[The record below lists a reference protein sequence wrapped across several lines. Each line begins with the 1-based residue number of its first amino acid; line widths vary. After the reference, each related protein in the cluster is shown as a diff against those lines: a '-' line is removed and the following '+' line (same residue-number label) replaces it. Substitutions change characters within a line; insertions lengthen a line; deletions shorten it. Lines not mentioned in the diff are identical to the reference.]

1 MANVLIIDDDQSLN
15 SMLAE
20 MVTRMGHQP
29 TTAFN
34 LKKGIRIAGSQP
46 FDVVFLDVWLPDG
59 NGLDALPVISST
71 PSHPEVII
79 ITADGDPGG
88 AETAINSGAWDYI
101 EKPDSL
107 SDIKLPLIRALQY
120 REARKASRPPV
131 ALKLDGIIGSS
142 APFKSCIDQ
151 VAEAAASEANVLI
164 TGETGTGKDLF
175 AWAVHNNGA
184 RAHRNF
190 VAVDCASLPVT
201 LVESVLF
208 GHVKGAFTGADRLQE
223 GLIRQ
228 ADGGTLFLDEVGEL
242 PLNMQ
247 KAFLRVLEG
256 HRFRAIGDKV
266 ETASN
271 FRLIAATNRNL
282 EDLVKKQQ
290 FREDLLFRLQAVTI
304 ALPPLRERPGDIRD
318 IASHYIAK
326 LCRKYGMETK
336 GIAPEFLEALI
347 RYSWPGNVRELVHTL
362 ERSLATA
369 RHEPMLYPKHL
380 PNPIRVHVA
389 KNNVL
394 ESRKKKDL
402 QKAPGSPSA
411 ELEQWKNVREMSVNL
426 AERKYLDDLL
436 SITGGDIKEACRVS
450 GLSRPRLYTLMK
462 KHNLLKS
469 ASRWTSA

>member
-1 MANVLIIDDDQSLN
+1 MANVLIIDDDPSLN

-29 TTAFN
+29 ATAFN
-34 LKKGIRIAGSQP
+34 LKKGIRIASSQP

-79 ITADGDPGG
+79 ITAEGDPGG

-101 EKPDSL
+101 EKPDSI
-107 SDIKLPLIRALQY
+107 SNIKLPLIRALQY

-131 ALKLDGIIGSS
+131 ALNLDGIVGGSAS
-142 APFKSCIDQ
+142 FKSCIDQ

-242 PLNMQ
+242 PLTMQ

-266 ETASN
+266 ETVSN
-271 FRLIAATNRNL
+271 FRLIAATNKNL
-282 EDLVKKQQ
+282 EEMVKRQQ

-304 ALPPLRERPGDIRD
+304 ALPPLRGRPEDIRE
-318 IASHYIAK
+318 IASHYIDK

-336 GIAPEFLEALI
+336 GLAPEFLDALV
-347 RYSWPGNVRELVHTL
+347 RYRWAGNVRELVHTL

-380 PNPIRVHVA
+380 PNPIRVYVA
-389 KNNVL
+389 KNAVL
-394 ESRKKKDL
+394 ESRKRKDL
-402 QKAPGSPSA
+402 LIGPDSSSA
-411 ELEQWKNVREMSVNL
+411 ELDQWKTVRESSVSL

-436 SITGGDIKEACRVS
+436 SITRGDIKEACRVS

-462 KHNLLKS
+462 KHKLLKG
-469 ASRWTSA
+469 ASRWMTA

>member
-34 LKKGIRIAGSQP
+34 LKKGIRIASSQP

-131 ALKLDGIIGSS
+131 ALKLDGIVGSS
-142 APFKSCIDQ
+142 PSFKSCIDQ

-175 AWAVHNNGA
+175 AWAIHNNGA

-242 PLNMQ
+242 PLTMQ

-256 HRFRAIGDKV
+256 HRFRAIGDKS
-266 ETASN
+266 ETFSN

-282 EDLVKKQQ
+282 EDMVKKQL

-304 ALPPLRERPGDIRD
+304 VLPPLRERPDDIRE
-318 IASHYIAK
+318 IATHYIAK

-336 GIAPEFLEALI
+336 GLAPEFLDALI
-347 RYSWPGNVRELVHTL
+347 RYNWAGNVRELVHAL

-369 RHEPMLYPKHL
+369 RQEPVLYPKHL
-380 PNPIRVHVA
+380 PNQIRVHVA
-389 KNNVL
+389 KNGVL
-394 ESRKKKDL
+394 ESRKKRDL
-402 QKAPGSPSA
+402 LNGPDPSSA
-411 ELEQWKNVREMSVNL
+411 ELDQWKTVRESSVSV

-436 SITGGDIKEACRVS
+436 SITRGDIKEACRVS

-469 ASRWTSA
+469 ASRWMIA